1 MNTMR
6 MCLVLRNVLLVAFL
20 CQSSDVLGAPASMP
34 ATSVFATTKAGANSK
49 TTSLPAAGPRG
60 WRGDGTGIYAD
71 AKPPLEWD
79 SDEKKNILWK
89 VSVGSSYSSPVVVAG
104 RIVLTSEGEKLTCI
118 DIKTQK
124 VLWERTNTFDD
135 LPKELGAKEKR
146 NATSCGFSTA
156 TPVTDGSYVWVSF
169 GTGIVACYDLEGN
182 RKWIVWFDNPQ
193 QSEYGRTASPLLV
206 DGKLI
211 VTVGFL
217 IALDPATGKTLWTCK
232 EAKEG
237 FGTAALMRPGQ
248 STLAITSMGDVV
260 RVSDGALLERAL
272 ATCTYNSPVV
282 AGNKVYFGD
291 VKSFAFEMS
300 AEGGKIAFKKIWESE
315 LEGEFFASPVIYDGI
330 LYVASN
336 AGDFYALDAGTGN
349 EIYKH
354 QLDIASTAVMLGMSP
369 GNLYPSLA
377 IAGGNIYVSN
387 DMGQTLVVQPGKEFK
402 QLAKNYVE
410 DRSGSN
416 IVFDGQFV
424 YLRGG
429 EYLYCIG
436 K

>member
-1 MNTMR
+1 MR
-6 MCLVLRNVLLVAFL
+6 VMLLSVSCLV
-20 CQSSDVLGAPASMP
+20 VLGALPVIGMTPGTMPSTSRPATGEVHTNKADMPASMP
-34 ATSVFATTKAGANSK
+34 S
-49 TTSLPAAGPRG
+49 G
-60 WRGDGTGIYAD
+60 WRGDGSGIYAD

-124 VLWERTNTFDD
+124 VLWERTNTFND

-146 NATSCGFSTA
+146 NPTSCGFSTA
-156 TPVTDGSYVWVSF
+156 TPLTDGAHVWVSF

-182 RKWIVWFDNPQ
+182 RKWITWFDNPQ

-206 DGKLI
+206 DGKLM

-217 IALDPATGKTLWTCK
+217 IALEPATGKMLWTCK

-237 FGTAALMRPGQ
+237 FGTAAIMRSGQ
-248 STLAITSMGDVV
+248 SALAITSMGDVV
-260 RVSDGALLERAL
+260 RVSDGALVERTL

-282 AGNKVYFGD
+282 VGNKVYFGD
-291 VKSFAFEMS
+291 VKSSAFEIS
-300 AEGGKIAFKKIWESE
+300 AGEGGKITFKKIWEAE

-336 AGDFYALDAGTGN
+336 EGAFHALDAATGT
-349 EIYKH
+349 EIYKQ
-354 QLDIASTAVMLGMSP
+354 QLDIASTTVMLGMSP

-377 IAGGNIYVSN
+377 VAGGKLFVSN

-402 QLAKNYVE
+402 LLAKNYVE